1 MTPTFA
7 GGAPA
12 SVSLVVSGPVSG
24 VVPLGAAE
32 SFQYANVPPGTYTF
46 HVVAT
51 NAAGSSAP
59 SNTLTLTFPAAC
71 TGVPG
76 PPLRLA
82 VDRSGRTLSL
92 GWSPPET
99 GGAVTAYLL
108 TVSGA
113 FSGVFP
119 LTGRTI
125 GAPVAPGAYT
135 FRLQAANACGASAA
149 TTPVT
154 VVVP

>member
-1 MTPTFA
+1 M
-7 GGAPA
+7 
-12 SVSLVVSGPVSG
+12 
-24 VVPLGAAE
+24 
-32 SFQYANVPPGTYTF
+32 
-46 HVVAT
+46 
-51 NAAGSSAP
+51 
-59 SNTLTLTFPAAC
+59 
-71 TGVPG
+71 PG

-92 GWSPPET
+92 AWSPPET

-125 GAPVAPGAYT
+125 GAPVTPGAYT